1 MLFFSETMKAI
12 QTETTLKMVWLS
24 NFVHNL
30 KRFGKTSWQMTGC
43 YFWRISMTTL
53 KILQNILELDNQ
65 CCG

>member
-30 KRFGKTSWQMTGC
+30 KRFGKTS
-43 YFWRISMTTL
+43 
-53 KILQNILELDNQ
+53 
-65 CCG
+65 